1 MLFFVYP
8 ADTVPQD
15 TDDAVP
21 GRSLTL
27 QGVDSLAPVHDSA
40 KGGNEMKTGAH
51 FSSCWKIRRK
61 QINVFPFGS

>member
-15 TDDAVP
+15 TNDAVP

-51 FSSCWKIRRK
+51 FSSCW
-61 QINVFPFGS
+61 

>member
-15 TDDAVP
+15 TDECCSW

-27 QGVDSLAPVHDSA
+27 QAVDSLAPVHDSA
-40 KGGNEMKTGAH
+40 KGSNEMKTA
-51 FSSCWKIRRK
+51 
-61 QINVFPFGS
+61 VFTLALAGK